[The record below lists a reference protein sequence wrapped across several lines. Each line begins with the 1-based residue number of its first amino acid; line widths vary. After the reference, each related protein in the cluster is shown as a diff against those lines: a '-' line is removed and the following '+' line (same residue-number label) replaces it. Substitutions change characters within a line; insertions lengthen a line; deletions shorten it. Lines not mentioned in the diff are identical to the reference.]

1 MELKQYQ
8 KEAVEELVKKT
19 KKYLGN
25 RTYKKIYLEAP
36 TGAGKTVIASAA
48 LEEITRSLPYDYN
61 SIVNKVAFVWL
72 APNKLHEQ
80 SYFSM
85 KSYFKYTND
94 MHPIIWDEL
103 DHSLGYLEHGDILF
117 LNWQSVNKSYNLIMN
132 DNEQRKGL
140 PEVIKATRLEQQT
153 PIVVIIDE
161 EHESAGPTATRAQE
175 FLAKIHPDVEIR
187 ISATPDYPKDNN
199 YEKIVIDRHDVV
211 KEEMIKKDVM
221 LNPDVDTQKAEDEG
235 LGIEG
240 YLLKLALLKREELK
254 ARYAK
259 IGGMI
264 NPLLLIQLPNDN
276 KKVSADDNK
285 IVDIVKT
292 YLALPQID
300 ITEANGKL
308 GVWLSEDKKN
318 IDDIA
323 KDDNLT
329 EVMLFKEAIS
339 KGWDCPRAAILL
351 IFRKTD
357 NKSFTIQTVGR
368 ILRMPQQKYYSDDT
382 LNHGYVF
389 TNIEN
394 RYIEITKDEEDYML
408 TSVSSEIRK
417 SVTSISLPAQYV
429 GVHKVQNALGYMFRS
444 TLRKCFE
451 EMWDLN
457 QPILNFQGFTDEDII
472 DPTNPVEKPEK
483 KAEEGQ
489 KNNVL
494 ANRNKMAMRG
504 IDLDIHKL
512 YVTLPKDMTIEV
524 EGTGVYEAKKTASIA
539 NTQGEVDR
547 MFKNFCYSNLI
558 QFDKR
563 DSTSALSSALIEFME
578 KYVEFE
584 EKDAKKIILF
594 WKNRPKFVS
603 VIKKAQER
611 YAKDMAKRQK
621 EAKQTITEAIW
632 TLPAMREYKEETHHQ
647 ENAYAHALQPYY
659 ELNGA
664 SNPEKRF
671 REFLE
676 QQNESVEWWYKNGDS
691 GKQNF
696 SVVYTNSQRKKA
708 GFYVDF
714 IIKLRNGRICLFDTK
729 SSTGDAESVNKHNA
743 LVDYLNKY
751 NEEKGTNM
759 IGGIIIEDNGQW
771 LYSPTYID
779 SAANHA
785 GWSAFDP
792 EELNQ

>member
-25 RTYKKIYLEAP
+25 KTYKKIYLEAP

-94 MHPIIWDEL
+94 MHPIVWDEL

-161 EHESAGPTATRAQE
+161 EHESAGPKATKAQE
-175 FLAKIHPDVEIR
+175 FLAQIHPDVEIR

-357 NKSFTIQTVGR
+357 SRKFTIQTVGR

-394 RYIEITKDEEDYML
+394 RYIEIEKSEEDYML

-417 SVTSISLPAQYV
+417 NVTAISLPAQYV
-429 GVHKVQNALGYMFRS
+429 GVHKVQNALGYTFRS

-457 QPILNFQGFTDEDII
+457 QPILNFQGFADEDII
-472 DPTNPVEKPEK
+472 DPTNPTEKPEK
-483 KAEEGQ
+483 KPEEGQ

-494 ANRNKMAMRG
+494 ANRNKMAMKG

-558 QFDKR
+558 KFDKR

-584 EKDAKKIILF
+584 EKEAKKIILF

-621 EAKQTITEAIW
+621 EAKQTVIDDVWTMPAI
-632 TLPAMREYKEETHHQ
+632 REYKEDTHHQ
-647 ENAYAHALQPYY
+647 EKAYAHALQPYY

-696 SVVYTNSQRKKA
+696 SVVYTNSQGKKA

-759 IGGIIIEDNGQW
+759 IGGIIIEDNSQW

-785 GWSAFDP
+785 GWSAFAP

>member
-25 RTYKKIYLEAP
+25 KTYKKIYLKAP

-48 LEEITRSLPYDYN
+48 LEEITRSLPFDYN
-61 SIVNKVAFVWL
+61 SLVNKVAYVWL
-72 APNKLHEQ
+72 APNKLHIQ

-94 MHPIIWDEL
+94 MHPIIWDEV
-103 DHSLGYLEHGDILF
+103 DHSRGYLEHGDILF
-117 LNWQSVNKSYNLIMN
+117 LNWQSVNKDNALIMN

-140 PEVIKATRLEQQT
+140 PEVIKATRLEQQI

-161 EHESAGPTATRAQE
+161 EHEYAGKNAIKAQQ
-175 FLAKIHPDVEIR
+175 FLAQIQPDVEIR
-187 ISATPDYPKDNN
+187 ISATPEYPDGDN
-199 YEKIVIDRHDVV
+199 YERIVIDRSDVV
-211 KEEMIKKDVM
+211 KEEMIKKDVV
-221 LNPDVDTQKAEDEG
+221 LNPDVDTQKADDEG

-259 IGGMI
+259 IGGVI
-264 NPLLLIQLPNDN
+264 NPLLLIQLPND
-276 KKVSADDNK
+276 KKTISADDNK

-300 ITEANGKL
+300 ITETNGKL

-357 NKSFTIQTVGR
+357 SRKFTIQTVGR

-417 SVTSISLPAQYV
+417 NVTAISLPAQYV

-457 QPILNFQGFTDEDII
+457 QPILN
-472 DPTNPVEKPEK
+472 
-483 KAEEGQ
+483 
-489 KNNVL
+489 
-494 ANRNKMAMRG
+494 
-504 IDLDIHKL
+504 
-512 YVTLPKDMTIEV
+512 
-524 EGTGVYEAKKTASIA
+524 
-539 NTQGEVDR
+539 
-547 MFKNFCYSNLI
+547 
-558 QFDKR
+558 
-563 DSTSALSSALIEFME
+563 
-578 KYVEFE
+578 
-584 EKDAKKIILF
+584 
-594 WKNRPKFVS
+594 
-603 VIKKAQER
+603 
-611 YAKDMAKRQK
+611 
-621 EAKQTITEAIW
+621 
-632 TLPAMREYKEETHHQ
+632 
-647 ENAYAHALQPYY
+647 
-659 ELNGA
+659 
-664 SNPEKRF
+664 
-671 REFLE
+671 
-676 QQNESVEWWYKNGDS
+676 
-691 GKQNF
+691 
-696 SVVYTNSQRKKA
+696 
-708 GFYVDF
+708 
-714 IIKLRNGRICLFDTK
+714 
-729 SSTGDAESVNKHNA
+729 
-743 LVDYLNKY
+743 
-751 NEEKGTNM
+751 
-759 IGGIIIEDNGQW
+759 
-771 LYSPTYID
+771 
-779 SAANHA
+779 
-785 GWSAFDP
+785 
-792 EELNQ
+792 